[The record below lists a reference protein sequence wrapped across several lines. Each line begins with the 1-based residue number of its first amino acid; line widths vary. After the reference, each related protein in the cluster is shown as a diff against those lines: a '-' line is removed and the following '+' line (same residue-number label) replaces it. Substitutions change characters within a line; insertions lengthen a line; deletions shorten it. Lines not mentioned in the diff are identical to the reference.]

1 MQQNWGQSEQT
12 LLPPENKALEASFL
26 SIGYYLSTLRQHFP
40 EECEA
45 SEIVNDSLSILTQIN
60 STLHETSKNSDHL
73 RKLKEKFSHNLT
85 NIKAYL
91 AEHNA
96 DHLIQL
102 KDVFQKI
109 ERSLKNKSLPG
120 EDLAAFSA
128 DARETSTGNQ
138 YLHSMGFDRIV
149 NMINAASIHEPEW
162 MSRTG
167 TLMVLDNNP
176 NTSQALMRRLTREGH
191 TVINAEN
198 ESQAMECLRTQSI
211 ETILVDYLMFKDTL
225 YEFLKKIE
233 EDPNIGYIPI
243 IIIGPPEN
251 MEVMQQITESGVGD
265 YLAKP
270 VNPALLKMRVHA
282 VLEKKYAFE
291 QRLIRTQEMHRTR
304 QELEAAIQDLPD
316 GFAIFDQDNH
326 LVMHND
332 KLFEF
337 YPHLKNQEEMIRG
350 GLTFEKFLEANI
362 AAGIYLFEN
371 KEMDAS
377 RHWLEDKKANFIL
390 PACQWEESLTNGLT
404 LGITTYRTPDGGGA
418 LVAKDISQ
426 DKAQHQDLTFLA
438 YHDSLTG
445 LPNRK
450 AFYQKLNQ
458 SIINYSDAEEKILVV
473 LFLDLDGFKVIND
486 SYGHEMG
493 DWLLNQVSQ
502 RLRRCVRGD
511 DVLAR
516 FGGDEFCITLNHA
529 SNRIKVE
536 MVAARILKSISEPFI
551 RNDVTMSVG
560 VSIGIGVYAVGEDSE
575 SLLKQ
580 ADAAMYTVKQ
590 EGKGKF
596 RFYDEISKEGLF
608 NKPEP
613 AKAQENWQQNAGG
626 PQEIS

>member
-1 MQQNWGQSEQT
+1 MQQNCEHSEPIS
-12 LLPPENKALEASFL
+12 LSPENKALEASFL

-45 SEIVNDSLSILTQIN
+45 SDIVSNSLSILTQIN
-60 STLHETSKNSDHL
+60 STLHETSQNNERLKN
-73 RKLKEKFSHNLT
+73 LKEKFSYNL
-85 NIKAYL
+85 NGIKSYL
-91 AEHNA
+91 TEHNA
-96 DHLIQL
+96 DHLVELQ
-102 KDVFQKI
+102 DVFRKI
-109 ERSLKNKSLPG
+109 DTSLKNKSFPVVNP
-120 EDLAAFSA
+120 EAFSF
-128 DARETSTGNQ
+128 DAQKISTGNQ

-191 TVINAEN
+191 TIINAEN
-198 ESQAMECLRTQSI
+198 ESQAMDCLRTHSI
-211 ETILVDYLMFKDTL
+211 ETILVDYMMFKDSL
-225 YEFLKKIE
+225 YDFLKKIE
-233 EDPNIGYIPI
+233 EDPNIGYTPI

-251 MEVMQQITESGVGD
+251 MEVMQQITDSGVGD

-282 VLEKKYAFE
+282 GLEKKYAFE
-291 QRLIRTQEMHRTR
+291 QRILRSKEMQRTR
-304 QELEAAIQDLPD
+304 RELEAAIQDLPD

-337 YPHLKNQEEMIRG
+337 YPHLKNQEDMIRG

-362 AAGIYLFEN
+362 ASGIYLFEN
-371 KEMDAS
+371 KEKDAS
-377 RHWLEDKKANFIL
+377 RQWLEDKKANFIL
-390 PACQWEESLTNGLT
+390 PACQWEEALTNGLT

-450 AFYQKLNQ
+450 AFHQKLNQ
-458 SIINYSDAEEKILVV
+458 SILNFDETENKILGV

-551 RNDVTMSVG
+551 RNDITMSIG
-560 VSIGIGVYAVGEDSE
+560 VSIGIGVYSIGEDSE

-580 ADAAMYTVKQ
+580 ADVAMYTVKQ
-590 EGKGKF
+590 EGKGKY
-596 RFYDEISKEGLF
+596 RFYDEISKDGSLM
-608 NKPEP
+608 KPEP
-613 AKAQENWQQNAGG
+613 AKACENGQQNANG
-626 PQEIS
+626 PQDIS

>member
-1 MQQNWGQSEQT
+1 MQQSFGQAKQIMD
-12 LLPPENKALEASFL
+12 LVENKALEANFL

-40 EECEA
+40 EDCET
-45 SEIVNDSLSILTQIN
+45 SNIVADSLKILTQIN
-60 STLHETSKNSDHL
+60 SALNETSKNTEHL
-73 RKLKEKFSHNLT
+73 KDLKEKFSHNLN
-85 NIKAYL
+85 NIKSYL
-91 AEHNA
+91 TEQNSG
-96 DHLIQL
+96 HLEEL

-109 ERSLKNKSLPG
+109 DNSFNDRPVSMVNAE
-120 EDLAAFSA
+120 AFLL
-128 DARETSTGNQ
+128 DVQEMSTGSQ
-138 YLHSMGFDRIV
+138 HLHSMGFDQIV

-167 TLMVLDNNP
+167 TLVVLDNNP

-198 ESQAMECLRTQSI
+198 EFQAMECLRSHSI
-211 ETILVDYLMFKDTL
+211 ETILVDYMMFKDSL
-225 YEFLKKIE
+225 YGFLKKVE
-233 EDPNIGYIPI
+233 EDMSIGYTPV

-251 MEVMQQITESGVGD
+251 MEVMQQITDSGIAD

-270 VNPALLKMRVHA
+270 VNPALLKMRVQA
-282 VLEKKYAFE
+282 SLEKKYAFE
-291 QRLIRTQEMHRTR
+291 QRAKRSQEMQRTR
-304 QELEAAIQDLPD
+304 RELEAAIQDLPD
-316 GFAIFDQDNH
+316 GFAIFDQDDH

-350 GLTFEKFLEANI
+350 GLTFERFLEANI
-362 AAGIYLFEN
+362 SAGIYLFKN
-371 KEMDAS
+371 KGKEES
-377 RHWLEDKKANFIL
+377 RQWIDDKKASFIL
-390 PACQWEESLTNGLT
+390 PACQWEETLVNGLT

-450 AFYQKLNQ
+450 AFHQKLNQ
-458 SIINYSDAEEKILVV
+458 SILNLKDSENKILAV

-493 DWLLNQVSQ
+493 DWLLNQVGQ

-536 MVAARILKSISEPFI
+536 MVATRILKSISAPYI
-551 RNDVTMSVG
+551 RNDISMTIG
-560 VSIGIGVYAVGEDSE
+560 VSIGIGIYSAGQDSE

-590 EGKGKF
+590 GGKGKY
-596 RFYDEISKEGLF
+596 RFYDEIKKEELLI
-608 NKPEP
+608 KPEP
-613 AKAQENWQQNAGG
+613 TKTCENG
-626 PQEIS
+626 

>member
-1 MQQNWGQSEQT
+1 MQQNSGQAAPSP
-12 LLPPENKALEASFL
+12 LLTENKVLEASFL

-40 EECEA
+40 EDCDA
-45 SEIVNDSLSILTQIN
+45 SDIVSDSLTILTQIN
-60 STLHETSKNSDHL
+60 STLRETSKNAEHL
-73 RKLKEKFSHNLT
+73 KNLKEKFSHNL
-85 NIKAYL
+85 NSIKTYL
-91 AEHNA
+91 AEQNA
-96 DHLIQL
+96 DHFMGL
-102 KDVFQKI
+102 KDIFQKI
-109 ERSLKNKSLPG
+109 DASLKNKSFPVNNP
-120 EDLAAFSA
+120 EEFSLDEQEISA
-128 DARETSTGNQ
+128 GNQ

-149 NMINAASIHEPEW
+149 NMINAASVHEPEW

-191 TVINAEN
+191 IIINAEN
-198 ESQAMECLRTQSI
+198 ESQAMDCLRTHSI
-211 ETILVDYLMFKDTL
+211 ETILLDYMMFKDSL
-225 YEFLKKIE
+225 CGFLKKIE
-233 EDPNIGYIPI
+233 EDPNIGYMPI

-251 MEVMQQITESGVGD
+251 MEVMQQITDSGVGD

-282 VLEKKYAFE
+282 GLEKKYAFE
-291 QRLIRTQEMHRTR
+291 QRLIRSKEMKRTR

-337 YPHLKNQEEMIRG
+337 YPHLKNQEDMIRG
-350 GLTFEKFLEANI
+350 GLTFENFLEANV

-371 KEMDAS
+371 EGEKS
-377 RHWLEDKKANFIL
+377 IRQWLEDKKANFML

-404 LGITTYRTPDGGGA
+404 LAVTTYRTPDGGGA

-450 AFYQKLNQ
+450 AFHQRLNQ
-458 SIINYSDAEEKILVV
+458 SILNFKETDNKVLAV

-536 MVAARILKSISEPFI
+536 MVAARILRSLSEPYI
-551 RNDVTMSVG
+551 RNDVSMTIG
-560 VSIGIGVYAVGEDSE
+560 VSIGIGIYSVSEDSE

-590 EGKGKF
+590 DGKGKY
-596 RFYDEISKEGLF
+596 RFYDEISKEGLLR
-608 NKPEP
+608 KPEP
-613 AKAQENWQQNAGG
+613 AKACENGQQDANG
-626 PQEIS
+626 PQDIS

>member
-1 MQQNWGQSEQT
+1 MQQSFGQAKPIKG
-12 LLPPENKALEASFL
+12 LGENKALEASFL
-26 SIGYYLSTLRQHFP
+26 SIGYYLSMLRQHFP
-40 EECEA
+40 ENCEA
-45 SEIVNDSLSILTQIN
+45 SEIVTDSLRVLTQIN
-60 STLHETSKNSDHL
+60 SALNETSKNAEHL
-73 RKLKEKFSHNLT
+73 KDLKEKFSHNLN
-85 NIKAYL
+85 NIKSYL
-91 AEHNA
+91 IDQTPA
-96 DHLIQL
+96 HLEEL
-102 KDVFQKI
+102 KDVFQRI
-109 ERSLKNKSLPG
+109 DDSLKDKFFPTVN
-120 EDLAAFSA
+120 AVAFLW
-128 DARETSTGNQ
+128 DVQEMSTGNQ

-149 NMINAASIHEPEW
+149 NMINTASMHEPEW

-191 TVINAEN
+191 TIISAEN
-198 ESQAMECLRTQSI
+198 EFQAMECLRNHSI
-211 ETILVDYLMFKDTL
+211 ETILVDYMMFKDSL
-225 YEFLKKIE
+225 FAFLKKVE
-233 EDPNIGYIPI
+233 EDLSMGYTPI

-251 MEVMQQITESGVGD
+251 MEVMQHITDSGVAD

-270 VNPALLKMRVHA
+270 VNPALLKMRVQA
-282 VLEKKYAFE
+282 SLEKRYAFE
-291 QRLIRTQEMHRTR
+291 QRIIRSQEMQRTR
-304 QELEAAIQDLPD
+304 RELEAAIQDLPD

-337 YPHLKNQEEMIRG
+337 YPHLKNQEAMIRG

-362 AAGIYLFEN
+362 SAGIYLFKN
-371 KEMDAS
+371 KEKEES
-377 RHWLEDKKANFIL
+377 RQWLEDKKASFIL
-390 PACQWEESLTNGLT
+390 PACQWEETLANGLT

-418 LVAKDISQ
+418 LVAKDISK

-450 AFYQKLNQ
+450 AFHQRLNQ
-458 SIINYSDAEEKILVV
+458 SILNFTEQENKVLAV
-473 LFLDLDGFKVIND
+473 LFLDLDGFKIIND

-493 DWLLNQVSQ
+493 DWLLNQVAQ

-536 MVAARILKSISEPFI
+536 MVAARILKSVSEPYI
-551 RNDVTMSVG
+551 RNDISMTIG
-560 VSIGIGVYAVGEDSE
+560 VSIGISVYSVGEDSE

-590 EGKGKF
+590 GGKGKY
-596 RFYDEISKEGLF
+596 RFYDEI
-608 NKPEP
+608 
-613 AKAQENWQQNAGG
+613 
-626 PQEIS
+626 

>member
-1 MQQNWGQSEQT
+1 MQQNCEQAEQMPFPARDKT
-12 LLPPENKALEASFL
+12 LEVSFL

-40 EECEA
+40 EDCEA
-45 SEIVNDSLSILTQIN
+45 SAIVSDSLNILTQIN
-60 STLHETSKNSDHL
+60 STLHEISKNNEYL
-73 RKLKEKFSHNLT
+73 IKLKEKFSHNL
-85 NIKAYL
+85 NHIKSYL
-91 AEHNA
+91 LEHNP
-96 DHLIQL
+96 DHLTGL
-102 KDVFQKI
+102 VDVFQKI
-109 ERSLKNKSLPG
+109 DGSLGNKSFPR
-120 EDLAAFSA
+120 ENPEASAA
-128 DARETSTGNQ
+128 DAQEISTGNQ

-149 NMINAASIHEPEW
+149 NMINVASIHEPEW

-191 TVINAEN
+191 TIINVEN
-198 ESQAMECLRTQSI
+198 ESQAMECLRACSI
-211 ETILVDYLMFKDTL
+211 EIILVDYMMFKDSL

-233 EDPNIGYIPI
+233 EDLSIGYIPI

-251 MEVMQQITESGVGD
+251 MEIMERITDLGVGD

-270 VNPALLKMRVHA
+270 VNPTLLKMRVHA
-282 VLEKKYAFE
+282 GLEKKYAFE
-291 QRLIRTQEMHRTR
+291 QRVIRLKEMQRTR

-350 GLTFEKFLEANI
+350 GLTFERFLETNI
-362 AAGIYLFEN
+362 AAGIYLFDN
-371 KEMDAS
+371 TDKDAS
-377 RHWLEDKKANFIL
+377 RQWLEDKKNNFIL
-390 PACQWEESLTNGLT
+390 PACQWEEALTNGMT

-450 AFYQKLNQ
+450 AFHQKLNQ
-458 SIINYSDAEEKILVV
+458 SILNFKETENKVLAV

-529 SNRIKVE
+529 SSRIKVE
-536 MVAARILKSISEPFI
+536 MVAARILRSISQPYI
-551 RNDVTMSVG
+551 RNDISMSIG
-560 VSIGIGVYAVGEDSE
+560 VSIGIGVYSVGEDSE

-590 EGKGKF
+590 DGKGKY
-596 RFYDEISKEGLF
+596 RFYDEVPKEGPLR
-608 NKPEP
+608 KPEP
-613 AKAQENWQQNAGG
+613 AKTCENGQQDTSG
-626 PQEIS
+626 PQDIS